1 MSNILDSEN
10 PDVNIR
16 YFVLI
21 GTIKTT
27 RARKLL
33 TVVTLTLSRTGPS

>member
-21 GTIKTT
+21 GSIKTT
-27 RARKLL
+27 RAKQLL
-33 TVVTLTLSRTGPS
+33 TVVTLTFSRAGPS